1 MNKLKLSI
9 IMPCLNAIDFIDE
22 SINSCL
28 KQKELH
34 ELIIADGGSQKLTI
48 EKLKN
53 WENKDKRVK
62 FYSRKNKNIS
72 QALNFALSKTN
83 GNVIGWLNTD
93 DIFTDGS
100 FKRALNYFKF
110 HCLSHG

>member
-9 IMPCLNAIDFIDE
+9 IMPCLNATEFIDE

-53 WENKDKRVK
+53 WEKK
-62 FYSRKNKNIS
+62 Y
-72 QALNFALSKTN
+72 
-83 GNVIGWLNTD
+83 
-93 DIFTDGS
+93 
-100 FKRALNYFKF
+100 
-110 HCLSHG
+110 